1 MLWLNLEHSSIPTI
15 FSDICSMRSLYV
27 IACFIFVMS
36 SCVETAPQPHI
47 ESPQPNS
54 TKKNIDDQLG
64 DIYQNYTTD
73 PKSQFQKDENLI
85 IDYIALHQLDAKR
98 AENGLYYIIHEKGT
112 GPLLQRG
119 SPVKAD
125 YKGYFLDGQIFDS
138 SYKRKKPIRF
148 TVGQMAPG
156 WDQGMSY
163 VSRGAKLTLI
173 LPSFLGYGEEGF
185 QNHVPP
191 NSVILFDIDIKKEAY

>member
-1 MLWLNLEHSSIPTI
+1 MRLSFCIVI
-15 FSDICSMRSLYV
+15 FLILQY
-27 IACFIFVMS
+27 
-36 SCVETAPQPHI
+36 SCIET
-47 ESPQPNS
+47 S
-54 TKKNIDDQLG
+54 TKSIELSPETIKTSKNLDDQLG

-73 PKSQFQKDENLI
+73 PKSQFQQDENLI
-85 IDYIALHQLDAKR
+85 IDYIVEQQLGAQR
-98 AENGLYYIIHEKGT
+98 AENGLYYIIHQEGT

-125 YKGYFLDGQIFDS
+125 YKGYFLDGKIFDS

-148 TVGQMAPG
+148 TVGQMVPG
-156 WDQGMSY
+156 WDQGMTY
-163 VSRGAKLTLI
+163 VSRGAKLTLL

-191 NSVILFDIDIKKEAY
+191 NTVILFDIDIKKEAY

>member
-1 MLWLNLEHSSIPTI
+1 MHPTRSIV
-15 FSDICSMRSLYV
+15 ICLV
-27 IACFIFVMS
+27 LLS
-36 SCVETAPQPHI
+36 SCVEPVTRPQAAPIDKASAPQ
-47 ESPQPNS
+47 
-54 TKKNIDDQLG
+54 NIDDDLG
-64 DIYQNYTTD
+64 DIYQHYNAE

-85 IDYIALHQLDAKR
+85 IDYIVQHKLNTTR
-98 AENGLYYIIHEKGT
+98 AENGLYYIIHKEGI
-112 GPLLQRG
+112 GPKLQRG

-125 YKGYFLDGQIFDS
+125 YKGYFLDGTEFDS
-138 SYKRKKPIRF
+138 SYKRNKPIRF

-163 VSRGAKLTLI
+163 VSRGANLTLI